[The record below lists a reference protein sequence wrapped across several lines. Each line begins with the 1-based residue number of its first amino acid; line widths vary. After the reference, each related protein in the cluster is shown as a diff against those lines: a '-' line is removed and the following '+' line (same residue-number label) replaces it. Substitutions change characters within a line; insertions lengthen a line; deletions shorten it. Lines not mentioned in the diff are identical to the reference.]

1 VAFAPHGATDRE
13 VEVAEG
19 RRRRIGAGVLLVSV
33 AGHLVAE
40 SIAHGSRHL
49 GARDDEVARR
59 LPGDEIDVGG
69 VGRARRATR
78 AVTIAAPPEAVWPWL
93 VQMGYGRG
101 GWYAIDRLERMIGA
115 GDFLTG
121 GSATAVVPELQ
132 GLGVGDRVPLNAD
145 HGFVVARCDPPPA
158 DPSALVLVLP
168 QGPLGWVSTY
178 AVLPDGAGTRLVVR
192 TRLGAHRWSARPALL
207 SLELGH
213 ALMET
218 VQLVTL
224 RSRIE
229 RVQAVASSAS
239 GGAT

>member
-1 VAFAPHGATDRE
+1 VAD
-13 VEVAEG
+13 G
-19 RRRRIGAGVLLVSV
+19 RRRRIGAGLLLASV
-33 AGHLVAE
+33 AGHVVAE
-40 SIAHGSRHL
+40 SLARGSRHL
-49 GARDDEVARR
+49 GARTDEVRR
-59 LPGDEIDVGG
+59 PLPGDEVDVGD
-69 VGRARRATR
+69 VGRERCATR
-78 AVTIAAPPEAVWPWL
+78 AVTIAAPPAAVWPWL

-121 GSATAVVPELQ
+121 GSATEVVAELQ
-132 GLGVGDRVPLNAD
+132 DLGVGDRVPLNAD

-158 DPSALVLVLP
+158 DPAALVLVLP
-168 QGPLGWVSTY
+168 SGPLGWVSTY
-178 AVLPDGAGTRLVVR
+178 TLRPDAGGTRLIVR

-218 VQLVTL
+218 IQLRTL
-224 RSRIE
+224 RGRIE
-229 RVQAVASSAS
+229 AVQAVASSAS